1 MSILAQLVIAIAIF
15 VAGGAAGIK
24 WQVGVVAARDLK
36 TANDAALV
44 KLRREEK
51 VDLAANGHEKFKAA
65 AGVREVQVIKEVE
78 RVVQENT
85 VYSNVCLDADGLRI
99 IASDIAARYP
109 SSEPAPTVPAA
120 AEPGQD
126 GWRKRTALEPRSD
139 PPVQ

>member
-24 WQVGVVAARDLK
+24 WQVGVVAARNLK
-36 TANDAALV
+36 ATNDAALV
-44 KLRREEK
+44 KLRRDEK

-65 AGVREVQVIKEVE
+65 AGVREVKVIKEVE
-78 RVVQENT
+78 RVVQNT

-109 SSEPAPTVPAA
+109 ASEPAPAVPAT
-120 AEPGQD
+120 AEPGKD
-126 GWRKRTALEPRSD
+126 GWRKRAALEPGSD